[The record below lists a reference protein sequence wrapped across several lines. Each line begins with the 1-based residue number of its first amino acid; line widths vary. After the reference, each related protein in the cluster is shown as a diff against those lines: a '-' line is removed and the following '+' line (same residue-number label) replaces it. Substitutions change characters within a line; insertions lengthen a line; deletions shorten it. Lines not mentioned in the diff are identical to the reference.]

1 MAHFKEIDNISR
13 DIPGV
18 GETWEFET
26 VGRYRSSNKITDV
39 YDCESDADDDLSE
52 LSMKST
58 HKNLIAIPPND
69 ITVENSLSKELMK
82 LSVNDRTAIEEE
94 IHGVESDTEE
104 TPEFLASCLHKFDQ
118 ELMTMKNSIRRL
130 EKLKRTQ
137 RIENDNY
144 VDSSS
149 STHVD
154 EDVLRNVI
162 PITPEYK
169 EEQEDEA
176 STASTIS
183 SSKKDTGIASGD
195 DNIESKRSCYVND
208 PMVRL
213 RFLRAERYDPKKAA
227 TRFIK
232 FLKFSQ
238 ELYGDFVADRP
249 VQLSDLKTREEKRAL
264 TNVSFQF
271 LPFRD
276 RSGRR
281 VFVSVG
287 TCGYDI
293 ETKLRV
299 KVFWYMCWVASE
311 DIESQRKGLV
321 IVGWPS
327 EDKIW
332 EQSLRSSLVNNEGVY
347 QVKTFNG
354 LPMRIAGVHSCFQDR
369 PVYKIISSLFY
380 FALTPYLKTKYKV
393 HMGKRLLL
401 ICRQDRISC
410 GGFQEL

>member
-1 MAHFKEIDNISR
+1 MAHFKEIDNVH
-13 DIPGV
+13 D
-18 GETWEFET
+18 
-26 VGRYRSSNKITDV
+26 D
-39 YDCESDADDDLSE
+39 DDDDDLSE
-52 LSMKST
+52 LSMEST
-58 HKNLIAIPPND
+58 QKKLIAIPPND

-94 IHGVESDTEE
+94 IHGVECDTEE
-104 TPEFLASCLHKFDQ
+104 THEFLASCLHKFDQ
-118 ELMTMKNSIRRL
+118 ELMTLKNSTRRL
-130 EKLKRTQ
+130 DKLNRTQ
-137 RIENDNY
+137 QIENNNDG
-144 VDSSS
+144 DASPT
-149 STHVD
+149 STHID
-154 EDVLRNVI
+154 EDVLRNVM
-162 PITPEYK
+162 PIAPKYAEK
-169 EEQEDEA
+169 QEDVA
-176 STASTIS
+176 STPSTIS
-183 SSKKDTGIASGD
+183 SSTANTRIASGD
-195 DNIESKRSCYVND
+195 DNTESKRSCYVND

-227 TRFIK
+227 IRFVK

-249 VQLSDLKTREEKRAL
+249 IQLSDLKTREEKRAL

-281 VFVSVG
+281 VFAAVG

-293 ETKLRV
+293 EPKLRN
-299 KVFWYMCWVASE
+299 KVLWYMCWIASE
-311 DIESQRKGLV
+311 DIESQRKGVV

-327 EDKIW
+327 EEKIW
-332 EQSLRSSLVNNEGVY
+332 EQSLRSSLVNYEGVY
-347 QVKTFNG
+347 QRKCING
-354 LPMRIAGVHSCFQDR
+354 LPMRIAGVHTCLRDNR

-401 ICRQDRISC
+401 ICRQDRISFV
-410 GGFQEL
+410 GFHEL